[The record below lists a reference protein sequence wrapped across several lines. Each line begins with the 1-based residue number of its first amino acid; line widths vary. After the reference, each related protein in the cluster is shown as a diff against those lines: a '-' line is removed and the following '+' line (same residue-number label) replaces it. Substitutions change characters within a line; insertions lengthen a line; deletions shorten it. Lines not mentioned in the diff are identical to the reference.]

1 MSVSLTVNGQS
12 NNQCSSVLVLKT
24 LKVNITFN
32 IRNYYNYKVKI
43 NLTCLYCNYPY
54 SKSMLFDDETF
65 RICCNNN
72 CKKEFR
78 AFIIKKKLKSV
89 NDMGNRITKMI
100 CIV

>member
-1 MSVSLTVNGQS
+1 MLYY
-12 NNQCSSVLVLKT
+12 
-24 LKVNITFN
+24 
-32 IRNYYNYKVKI
+32 NYYNYKVKI

-78 AFIIKKKLKSV
+78 VFIIKKKIKSV